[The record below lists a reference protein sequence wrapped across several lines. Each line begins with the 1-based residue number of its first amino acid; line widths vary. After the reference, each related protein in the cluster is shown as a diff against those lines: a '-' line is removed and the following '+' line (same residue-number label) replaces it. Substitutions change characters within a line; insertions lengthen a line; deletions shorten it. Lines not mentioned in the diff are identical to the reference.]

1 MMKTSLEQ
9 RAMLE
14 RLTALLSSVIGALT
28 PLAVATLEALR
39 LLLELLG
46 EIPPA
51 TVALLETP
59 LRLKA
64 VAPSAAVRCQV
75 ANLPSLA

>member
-1 MMKTSLEQ
+1 
-9 RAMLE
+9 MLE
-14 RLTALLSSVIGALT
+14 RLTALLSSVIGARP

-64 VAPSAAVRCQV
+64 VSPSAAVRCQV
-75 ANLPSLA
+75 VNLPSWTQ